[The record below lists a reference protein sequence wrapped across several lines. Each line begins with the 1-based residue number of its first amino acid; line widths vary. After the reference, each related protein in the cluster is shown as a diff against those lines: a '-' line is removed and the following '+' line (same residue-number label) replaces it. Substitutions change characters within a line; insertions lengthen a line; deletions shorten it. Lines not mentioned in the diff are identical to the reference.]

1 MPGAGVPADSSLG
14 SDTAPGCT
22 RLDGGGVAR
31 ISEAEIGVGVG
42 VELTAGL
49 MAAGLLAGAVV
60 LGAGES
66 FIPGA
71 VALGAGESFIPVA
84 TPPAARAMAAA
95 ATARCRRV
103 GGQAAPP
110 AAPSGA
116 KPESRIAAP
125 ACLRVMPYTPSA

>member
-1 MPGAGVPADSSLG
+1 MPGAGIPADSSLG

-60 LGAGES
+60 
-66 FIPGA
+66 
-71 VALGAGESFIPVA
+71 LGAGESFIPVA